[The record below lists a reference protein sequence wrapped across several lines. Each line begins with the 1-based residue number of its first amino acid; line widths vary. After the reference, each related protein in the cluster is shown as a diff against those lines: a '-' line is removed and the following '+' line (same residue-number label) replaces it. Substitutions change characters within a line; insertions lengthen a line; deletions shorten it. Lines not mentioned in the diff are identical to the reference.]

1 MKTLLK
7 YLILLFVIN
16 SSCQQEKEVP
26 KKPYN
31 AELNIIPRT
40 ITETKYFPEGLYLR
54 YPDTSIT
61 ATKLYLVNK
70 HEDVLIY
77 SEDRYTFKSLKSY
90 SNTTKR
96 YHQIISCGGFD
107 KKDGCKIMLKKN
119 DSVAI
124 YMNTYHTEVGDSVYI
139 NILWKRD
146 SLGLDELVFY
156 KTLQGEIKYH
166 SSKKSG
172 RGDKISYYEK
182 IYNCGFLTKQDRDKE
197 LPERPSTSNKIQKK

>member
-40 ITETKYFPEGLYLR
+40 ITETKYFPEGLY
-54 YPDTSIT
+54 YDTSFT
-61 ATKLYLVNK
+61 ATKLYLVNLG
-70 HEDVLIY
+70 EDMIISLRN
-77 SEDRYTFKSLKSY
+77 RYLFKPLKFY
-90 SNTTKR
+90 NNERKR
-96 YHQIISCGGFD
+96 YWEMLSCWDFD
-107 KKDGCKIMLKKN
+107 YRDGCKIALKKN

-124 YMNTYHTEVGDSVYI
+124 YMNTYHTEVGDSLYV

-146 SLGLDELVFY
+146 SVGFDELVFY
-156 KTLQGEIKYH
+156 KNPQKEIKYH
-166 SSKKSG
+166 SSKKLVTRSKSSKDSS
-172 RGDKISYYEK
+172 RFSCD
-182 IYNCGFLTKQDRDKE
+182 FLTKQDRDKE
-197 LPERPSTSNKIQKK
+197 LPERPSNKIQKK